1 MAWALGTTLH
11 QHPRALQYTENHML
25 HQQSGR
31 RLQPQHPQVKAIH
44 TPSIVSP
51 RILQTHVLSILVSA
65 CLQRDNHNNEDDV
78 AVHTLRPPSEMS
90 DLMQAPLS
98 QSQASRQLH

>member
-11 QHPRALQYTENHML
+11 QHPRALHYTENHMP

-31 RLQPQHPQVKAIH
+31 RLQPQHPQVKANH
-44 TPSIVSP
+44 TPSIISP
-51 RILQTHVLSILVSA
+51 RILPTHVLSILVSA
-65 CLQRDNHNNEDDV
+65 CMQRDDHNSENDV
-78 AVHTLRPPSEMS
+78 AVHVHALRPTSEMS

-98 QSQASRQLH
+98 Q